1 MSIVAFL
8 ELSNSDPNLGEVL
21 EADAPTKDLLLE
33 RPIEQFGNA
42 AGSTVI

>member
-21 EADAPTKDLLLE
+21 EEDAPTKDLLLE
-33 RPIEQFGNA
+33 RLIEQFGNA